1 MRCYC
6 KVFAVLATIG
16 LLFLSGA
23 PAAAEYPDKPINM
36 YAVFSPGGSL
46 DTSARA
52 LSAAAEKV
60 LGQPIVIVTKAG
72 GAGTVGLGVL
82 ANDKPDGYT
91 LAAATTSTV
100 AVVPIRRKIP
110 FKPLADLTLIFGYI
124 APSSGIQVRPDS
136 PFKTFKDLVDYAKKN
151 PGKIKYSSAGAG
163 TPMHLAMELVG
174 KQENIKWIHVPYK
187 GSAKAGTACLGGHV
201 DVVSSGELNMALT
214 GQLRP
219 LATHTEKRI
228 PQLPDVPTLI
238 ELGYNFFNET
248 KFAIFGPAGMDPAVV
263 KKLEEAFA
271 VAVHDPKF
279 KDVAYK
285 FTLTPV
291 SMKSKE
297 LTEYTNNL
305 WGVMT
310 KRLQEADLV
319 KEPATQ
325 PK

>member
-1 MRCYC
+1 MKYYC
-6 KVFAVLATIG
+6 KVLTVLLAIG

-23 PAAAEYPDKPINM
+23 QALAEYPDKPLNM

-46 DTSARA
+46 DSSARA
-52 LSAAAEKV
+52 LCAAAEKV

-72 GAGTVGLGVL
+72 GAGTVGVGVL
-82 ANDKPDGYT
+82 ASDRPDGYT

-100 AVVPIRRKIP
+100 AIVPLRRKVP
-110 FKPLADLTLIFGYI
+110 FKPLADFTFIFGYV

-163 TPMHLAMELVG
+163 TPMHLAMVFVG
-174 KQENIKWIHVPYK
+174 KKENIKWIHVPYK
-187 GSAKAGTACLGGHV
+187 GSAAAGTACLGGHV

-228 PQLPDVPTLI
+228 EQLPNVPTMI

-248 KFAIFGPAGMDPAVV
+248 KFMICGPAGMDPAVV
-263 KKLEEAFA
+263 KKLEDAFA
-271 VAVHDPKF
+271 IAVQDQKF

-305 WGVMT
+305 WGIMT
-310 KRLQEADLV
+310 KRLQETDLI

-325 PK
+325 PR

>member
-1 MRCYC
+1 MTSYR
-6 KVFAVLATIG
+6 KLLTVLLAMGLFFVFCGPSL
-16 LLFLSGA
+16 
-23 PAAAEYPDKPINM
+23 AEYPDKPINM
-36 YAVFSPGGSL
+36 YAVFAPGGSL
-46 DTSARA
+46 DSSARA
-52 LSAAAEKV
+52 LCAAAERI

-72 GAGTVGLGVL
+72 GAGTVGAGVL
-82 ANDKPDGYT
+82 ASDRPDGYT
-91 LAAATTSTV
+91 LAAATTSTI
-100 AVVPIRRKIP
+100 AVVPLRRKVP
-110 FKPLADLTLIFGYI
+110 FKPLADFTFIFGYI
-124 APSSGIQVRPDS
+124 APSSGIQVLPNS
-136 PFKTFKDLVDYAKKN
+136 PFKTFKDLVAYAKKN

-163 TPMHLAMELVG
+163 TPMHLAMAFVG

-187 GSAKAGTACLGGHV
+187 GSADAGTACLGGHV
-201 DVVSSGELNMALT
+201 DVVSSGELNLALT

-219 LATHTEKRI
+219 LVTHTEKRI
-228 PQLPDVPTLI
+228 PQLPDVPTMM

-248 KFAIFGPAGMDPAVV
+248 KFGIFGPAKMDPAVV
-263 KKLEEAFA
+263 KKLEDAFA
-271 VAVHDPKF
+271 EAVKDPKF

-297 LTEYTNNL
+297 FTEYTNNL

-310 KRLQEADLV
+310 KRLQDAGLI

>member
-1 MRCYC
+1 MLS
-6 KVFAVLATIG
+6 VIG
-16 LLFLSGA
+16 ILILS
-23 PAAAEYPDKPINM
+23 AAMASAEYPDKPINM
-36 YAVFSPGGSL
+36 YAVFAPGGSL
-46 DTSARA
+46 DSSARA
-52 LSAAAEKV
+52 ICAAAEKV

-82 ANDKPDGYT
+82 TSDKPDGYT

-100 AVVPIRRKIP
+100 AVVPLRRKVP
-110 FKPLADLTLIFGYI
+110 FKPLADFTFIFGYI
-124 APSSGIQVRPDS
+124 APSSGIQVKPDS

-163 TPMHLAMELVG
+163 TPMHLAMEYVA
-174 KQENIKWIHVPYK
+174 KKENIKWIHVPYK
-187 GSAKAGTACLGGHV
+187 GSAEAGTACMGGHV
-201 DVVSSGELNMALT
+201 DVVSSGELNLALT

-228 PQLPDVPTLI
+228 PQLPDVPTMI
-238 ELGYNFFNET
+238 ELGYDFFNET
-248 KFAIFGPAGMDPAVV
+248 KFGIFGPPGMDPAVV
-263 KKLEEAFA
+263 KKLEDAFA
-271 VAVHDPKF
+271 VAVQDQKF

-297 LTEYTNNL
+297 FTEYTNNL

-310 KRLQEADLV
+310 QRLQEADII

-325 PK
+325 PR